1 MSVSFENTLKG
12 TLNGLC
18 FIILSKGRLFRRLLH
33 CLDKIQVM
41 MEYFLFQIAE
51 EYDFVPRK
59 LVEDYCS
66 DCTVRTLKRAQ
77 HVTAPLQ
84 PILTSNFME
93 RLQVID
99 NCDRTARALN
109 ISGAT
114 ST

>member
-1 MSVSFENTLKG
+1 
-12 TLNGLC
+12 
-18 FIILSKGRLFRRLLH
+18 
-33 CLDKIQVM
+33 
-41 MEYFLFQIAE
+41 MEYFLFQITE
-51 EYDFVPRK
+51 EYDFIPRK
-59 LVEDYCS
+59 HVEDYCS
-66 DCTVRTLKRAQ
+66 SCTVCTMKRAQ

-99 NCDRTARALN
+99 NGDRIAKALN